1 MTSSA
6 RRQLERVVLPY
17 WLERA
22 PDHERGGFH
31 TCYDNR
37 GRRLVS
43 TDKFT
48 WSQGRLVWLLAR
60 AARLARAGLLN
71 LDAGLLE
78 DLAVRGARFLTE
90 HVIRPDGTCHFV
102 VDSSGAPKTGPDG
115 ETQSVYADCFVV
127 MGLAEL
133 AGTTASPHWLEA
145 AAPLLR
151 RATADITA
159 GRAAT
164 PPYRVPAGHTAFGPR
179 MILTNTLLEHAR
191 ARERLGLLTDEDVAS
206 LSAAR
211 AAMLSHRNPDGTF
224 TEIVAP
230 APGNTSLVARHRV
243 PGHAIEGIWVALEAA
258 RLTGDEADAPRL
270 LDSVDVLCRSAWD
283 ARHGGLFRYVDAEG
297 PTAPRGAVHGSAYED
312 LVIATW
318 DTKLWWVHTEA
329 AYTTA
334 LGARRYGD
342 AACAAWA
349 ERIWDFTI
357 ATFPAREEGE
367 EWIQI
372 RDRAGRPLD
381 RIVALPVK
389 DPFHIARN
397 LMQLVELSESTE
409 EMTHA

>member
-1 MTSSA
+1 MTSAA
-6 RRQLERVVLPY
+6 REQLERVVLPY
-17 WLERA
+17 WLERG
-22 PDHERGGFH
+22 PDAERGGFH

-37 GRRLVS
+37 GRSLVS

-60 AARLARAGLLN
+60 AARMARSGLLDV
-71 LDAGLLE
+71 DACLLE
-78 DLAVRGARFLTE
+78 GLAVRGAQFLVD
-90 HVIRPDGTCHFV
+90 HAIRPDGTCHFV
-102 VDSSGAPKTGPDG
+102 VDADGVPKRGPTG

-133 AGTTASPHWLEA
+133 AGATASPSWLDIAE
-145 AAPLLR
+145 PVLR

-164 PPYRVPAGHTAFGPR
+164 PPYAVPAGHTAFGPR
-179 MILTNTLLEHAR
+179 MILLNTRLEHAH
-191 ARERLGLLTDEDVAS
+191 ALARLGLLTDRDVAA

-211 AAMLSHRNPDGTF
+211 TAMLSHRNPDGTF
-224 TEIVAP
+224 TEIVSPKARD
-230 APGNTSLVARHRV
+230 TSLVARHRV
-243 PGHAIEGIWVALEAA
+243 PGHAIEGIWVALEATE
-258 RLTGDEADAPRL
+258 LTGDQDDVPEL
-270 LDSVDVLCRSAWD
+270 LESVDVLCRSAWD
-283 ARHGGLFRYVDAEG
+283 PQHGGLFRYVDAEG
-297 PTAPRGAVHGSAYED
+297 PVAPRGTTTGTAYED
-312 LVIATW
+312 LVTATW

-342 AACAAWA
+342 GACADWA
-349 ERIWDFTI
+349 ERIWDYTV
-357 ATFPAREEGE
+357 ATFPGRNEGE

-381 RIVALPVK
+381 RVVALPVK

-397 LMQLVELSESTE
+397 LMQLVELYGTAGERR
-409 EMTHA
+409 